1 MKPGN
6 PPLQSSR
13 LLDQLRERIR
23 YMHYSLSTEK
33 VYAYWVRFFIRW
45 SAQGGR
51 MRHPRDIGA
60 AGIEAFLTMLATE
73 RKVSASTHNQALSAL
88 LFLYREVLN
97 VDLPWLSD
105 INRPAQKRRIPCVL
119 TKDEVAGLLACLEG
133 PAALI
138 ARLLYGTGMRL
149 MEGMRLRIKDVDFAQ
164 LVIIVRDAKGG
175 KDRVVMLPRSLVA
188 PLRKQLYAARH
199 QWEADR
205 QAQRGGVEVP
215 HALDAKYPKVGHT
228 WAWFWMFPSPVLSTD
243 PRTGVERRHH
253 LYEDRVQRALK
264 VAVAKAGIPK
274 PVSVHTL
281 HSYATHLIEA
291 GVSLQDVQH
300 ILGHHSI
307 LTTNRYTHLSTQT
320 EALAA
325 QRIDALMDRFNLGWG
340 AACYRPVCPKSAV
353 GSCRQPPASVA
364 CIPPDVFRAVP
375 DRWLPWPEPDPAFA
389 EAR

>member
-1 MKPGN
+1 
-6 PPLQSSR
+6 
-13 LLDQLRERIR
+13 
-23 YMHYSLSTEK
+23 MHYSLSTEK

-188 PLRKQLYAARH
+188 PLRKQLYAPSAPSV
-199 QWEADR
+199 
-205 QAQRGGVEVP
+205 GG
-215 HALDAKYPKVGHT
+215 
-228 WAWFWMFPSPVLSTD
+228 
-243 PRTGVERRHH
+243 
-253 LYEDRVQRALK
+253 
-264 VAVAKAGIPK
+264 
-274 PVSVHTL
+274 
-281 HSYATHLIEA
+281 
-291 GVSLQDVQH
+291 
-300 ILGHHSI
+300 
-307 LTTNRYTHLSTQT
+307 
-320 EALAA
+320 
-325 QRIDALMDRFNLGWG
+325 
-340 AACYRPVCPKSAV
+340 
-353 GSCRQPPASVA
+353 
-364 CIPPDVFRAVP
+364 
-375 DRWLPWPEPDPAFA
+375 
-389 EAR
+389 